1 MENIS
6 RNKYARNNRY
16 GKRRPSYRSS
26 SYSNSRRGGGYNK
39 KGSSI
44 NVSQL
49 IAKAVFEDLPSI
61 YVLDH
66 NLLEF
71 DLTKELKKN
80 ITYKKYT
87 SPTKIQYEAI
97 PHILQGEDIL
107 GIANTGSGKTAAFL
121 IPMINKGMLDSSQRF
136 LIVVPTRELAM
147 QIQDEFMQLARNTGM
162 RSVLIM
168 GGNSMGKQI
177 GVLKRDPN
185 FVIATPGRLKDLVG
199 RKAID
204 LLRINNVVLDEV
216 DRMLDMGFIEDIR
229 FIISKLNEKKQSLF
243 FSATMNK
250 KSEEIVNTL
259 LKRPVKI

>member
-71 DLTKELKKN
+71 DLTKELKRILHTRN
-80 ITYKKYT
+80 IRVQLRFNMRQYHIFFKE
-87 SPTKIQYEAI
+87 KIYW
-97 PHILQGEDIL
+97 
-107 GIANTGSGKTAAFL
+107 
-121 IPMINKGMLDSSQRF
+121 
-136 LIVVPTRELAM
+136 V
-147 QIQDEFMQLARNTGM
+147 
-162 RSVLIM
+162 
-168 GGNSMGKQI
+168 
-177 GVLKRDPN
+177 
-185 FVIATPGRLKDLVG
+185 
-199 RKAID
+199 
-204 LLRINNVVLDEV
+204 
-216 DRMLDMGFIEDIR
+216 
-229 FIISKLNEKKQSLF
+229 
-243 FSATMNK
+243 
-250 KSEEIVNTL
+250 
-259 LKRPVKI
+259 